1 MTEPKD
7 RPYVICHMQT
17 SIDGRI
23 SGKFFFT
30 PAAEAVYESD
40 NNIRKGY
47 RADAIMNGA
56 VTCGEIYSDG
66 FLSTRPAFS
75 DAAGGIA
82 SAAAASDSGPGFDT
96 SAASND
102 LASVR
107 EDFAAEPYLNSYIV
121 CVDTKGTLKWS
132 TNTVTHRGA
141 APAHVIEVLT
151 EDIDDGYLE
160 YLRDLRISYIFAG
173 ETELDLPLA
182 LKKLKTIFGI
192 ERILLTGGGQMN
204 WTFLQAGCI
213 DEINIVMLPMID
225 GNTASAGLFDR
236 PTNGPSAAT
245 AGRESGRSKTAFAP
259 SSFKLAD
266 VQKLPGDGIWLK
278 YFPDK

>member
-30 PAAEAVYESD
+30 PAADAVYESD

-66 FLSTRPAFS
+66 FLSARPTFS
-75 DAAGGIA
+75 G
-82 SAAAASDSGPGFDT
+82 AAAAVGADSDTAVSTDP
-96 SAASND
+96 AAP
-102 LASVR
+102 R
-107 EDFAAEPYLNSYIV
+107 EDYAAEPYLNSYIV

-132 TNTVTHRGA
+132 GNTVTHRGA
-141 APAHVIEVLT
+141 SPAHVIEVLT

-192 ERILLTGGGQMN
+192 ERVLLTGGGQMN

-236 PTNGPSAAT
+236 PD
-245 AGRESGRSKTAFAP
+245 SKGQTAFAP

-266 VQKLPGDGIWLK
+266 VQKLPGDGLHLK
-278 YFPDK
+278 YVPVLGTNP

>member
-1 MTEPKD
+1 MD

-30 PAAEAVYESD
+30 PEAEAVYESD

-47 RADAIMNGA
+47 RADAVMNGA

-66 FLSTRPAFS
+66 FLPARPAAA
-75 DAAGGIA
+75 DAGDDGAADGA
-82 SAAAASDSGPGFDT
+82 SAAAVIP
-96 SAASND
+96 
-102 LASVR
+102 R
-107 EDFAAEPYLNSYIV
+107 EDFAAEPYLNNYIV

-132 TNTVTHRGA
+132 GNSVSHRGA
-141 APAHVIEVLT
+141 PPAHVIEVLT
-151 EDIDDGYLE
+151 EDIDDGYLD
-160 YLRDLRISYIFAG
+160 YLRNLRISYIFAG

-182 LKKLKTIFGI
+182 LKKLKSIFGI

-225 GNTASAGLFDR
+225 GNTESAGLFDR
-236 PTNGPSAAT
+236 P
-245 AGRESGRSKTAFAP
+245 GRGNVDGKGKADSRGKTAFAP
-259 SSFKLAD
+259 ASFKLAD
-266 VQKLPGDGIWLK
+266 VQKLPGDGLHLK
-278 YFPDK
+278 YIPA

>member
-1 MTEPKD
+1 MNDKKD

-40 NNIRKGY
+40 NEIRKGY
-47 RADAIMNGA
+47 KADAVMNGA

-66 FLSTRPAFS
+66 FLPARPVFS
-75 DAAGGIA
+75 GAA
-82 SAAAASDSGPGFDT
+82 
-96 SAASND
+96 
-102 LASVR
+102 VR

-132 TNTVTHRGA
+132 CNTVSHRGMP
-141 APAHVIEVLT
+141 PAHVIEVLT

-182 LKKLKTIFGI
+182 LKKLKSIFGI
-192 ERILLTGGGQMN
+192 ERVLLTGGGQMN
-204 WTFLQAGCI
+204 WTFLQEGCI

-225 GNTASAGLFDR
+225 GNTESAGLFDR
-236 PTNGPSAAT
+236 PAAGKD
-245 AGRESGRSKTAFAP
+245 AGRRQTAFAP

-266 VQKLPGDGIWLK
+266 VQKLPGDGLWMK
-278 YFPDK
+278 YVPEK

>member
-1 MTEPKD
+1 M
-7 RPYVICHMQT
+7 ICHMQT

-30 PAAEAVYESD
+30 PAADAVYECD
-40 NNIRKGY
+40 NDIRKSY

-66 FLSTRPAFS
+66 FLSARPKF
-75 DAAGGIA
+75 D
-82 SAAAASDSGPGFDT
+82 SAAANDAAAADSNATGIP
-96 SAASND
+96 
-102 LASVR
+102 R
-107 EDFAAEPYLNSYIV
+107 EDFTAEPYLNSYIV

-132 TNTVTHRGA
+132 GNTVTHRGA

-151 EDIDDGYLE
+151 EDIDDCYLA

-204 WTFLQAGCI
+204 WTFLQAGCL
-213 DEINIVMLPMID
+213 DELNIVVLPMID

-236 PTNGPSAAT
+236 PTSDKTSNRGQ
-245 AGRESGRSKTAFAP
+245 TAFAP

-266 VQKLPGDGIWLK
+266 VHKLPGDGLHLK
-278 YFPDK
+278 YIPLFGTNP